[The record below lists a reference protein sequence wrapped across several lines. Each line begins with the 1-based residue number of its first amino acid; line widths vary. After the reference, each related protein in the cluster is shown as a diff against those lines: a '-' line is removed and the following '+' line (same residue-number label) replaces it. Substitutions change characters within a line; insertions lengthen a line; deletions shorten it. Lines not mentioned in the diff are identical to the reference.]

1 MSRLTGERIA
11 YLRDE
16 HNLKRPEL
24 AKILGVKPR
33 TLAAYEQGTRDPST
47 KVLRA
52 MVEYFNVT
60 SDYILGYTNKP
71 INLDEIRDQENTYV
85 DLPTT
90 IQVSDYKCKM
100 VRDFI
105 AFLAQQKDEQ

>member
-1 MSRLTGERIA
+1 MTRLTGERIA

-16 HNLKRPEL
+16 HNLERKEL
-24 AKILGVKPR
+24 AKIIGVKPR

-71 INLDEIRDQENTYV
+71 INLDEIRDQENTYI
-85 DLPTT
+85 DLPIT
-90 IQVSDYKCKM
+90 IQVSAYKYNIVKDF
-100 VRDFI
+100 VEFI
-105 AFLAQQKDEQ
+105 ANKKEY